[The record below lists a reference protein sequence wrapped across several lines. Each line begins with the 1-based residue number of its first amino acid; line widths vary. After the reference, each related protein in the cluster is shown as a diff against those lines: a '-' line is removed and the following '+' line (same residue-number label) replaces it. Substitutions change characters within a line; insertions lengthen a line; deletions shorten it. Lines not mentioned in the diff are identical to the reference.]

1 MAVAGSIAAKKAESN
16 ESNLFIQKLECSDGI
31 QLIIWQPRV
40 NIRIK
45 ITIMSTRTVKL
56 HKCRS
61 IYVNSEVFFDMWK
74 WDYQTKNKKPK
85 KHTYPTQVSQ

>member
-16 ESNLFIQKLECSDGI
+16 ESNLFIQKLECSDGII

-61 IYVNSEVFFDMWK
+61 IYVNSEVFFWHVKMRLPNQK
-74 WDYQTKNKKPK
+74 
-85 KHTYPTQVSQ
+85 